1 MVQWQLSHPCSS
13 GRARNFKK
21 IELDSNKE
29 NVENYHKIIES
40 LKLAFVDSKTYVTDM
55 DEMKVKIEDLLSET
69 YADKRRELI
78 TDKAI
83 IPTYGDPYSPGTVYL
98 CTSDKEGNMVSYIQS
113 NYLNE
118 KESVYISATEKRC
131 DGHIAIW

>member
-1 MVQWQLSHPCSS
+1 M
-13 GRARNFKK
+13 
-21 IELDSNKE
+21 ELDSNKE

-40 LKLAFVDSKTYVTDM
+40 LKLAFADSKTYVTDM

-83 IPTYGDPYSPGTVYL
+83 IP
-98 CTSDKEGNMVSYIQS
+98 
-113 NYLNE
+113 
-118 KESVYISATEKRC
+118 
-131 DGHIAIW
+131 

>member
-1 MVQWQLSHPCSS
+1 
-13 GRARNFKK
+13 
-21 IELDSNKE
+21 
-29 NVENYHKIIES
+29 
-40 LKLAFVDSKTYVTDM
+40 M

-83 IPTYGDPYSPGTVYL
+83 IPTHGDPYSSGTVYL

-131 DGHIAIW
+131 DGHIAVW